1 MSEGKQQFDVDPNM
15 QLIIDSLKD
24 SGKYKEI
31 YADPEIQKLKQAYDI
46 LGTLADNVWR
56 NPNTVPTPIA
66 LSLLHSRDYIGRQIA
81 DLLKGED
88 EDSTTDEQKT
98 E

>member
-56 NPNTVPTPIA
+56 NLILYLPQLPYPYYT
-66 LSLLHSRDYIGRQIA
+66 RDYIGRQIA

-88 EDSTTDEQKT
+88 EDSTTDEQNQ
-98 E
+98 